1 MVDIPIRECQ
11 WIGPEQ
17 DPRRGPIHYC
27 GAPVITGKNYCGDHY
42 WRVYQRGTAIAG
54 KKKEKIIDAEIE
66 SLKRQ
71 QEIDEEEAYDEPT
84 R

>member
-1 MVDIPIRECQ
+1 MVDLPIRECQ

-54 KKKEKIIDAEIE
+54 KKKEKVIDAEIAA
-66 SLKRQ
+66 LKRQ